1 MYNFNKKQKIVLVI
15 LAIAVILGIGYY
27 VYAKDG
33 DFLSIEELQ
42 VEESL
47 QENSEEAKETN
58 KENEENIVVHISGA
72 VEKEGIVELETNSRV
87 ADAIEKAGGLKDD
100 ANTNDINLAYV
111 LEDGMKIYI
120 PNKQETEEKQTITKE
135 SGVIEE
141 NTEQETTQKT
151 SQTIVNKTNSNTKKV
166 NINTALQTE
175 LETLPGIGPSTAVKI
190 ISYRKENGNF
200 KTIEEIKEV
209 SGIGESKFNNIKDL
223 ITVK

>member
-27 VYAKDG
+27 VYAKVG
-33 DFLSIEELQ
+33 DFSSMEELQ

-47 QENSEEAKETN
+47 QENLEEAKETN

-72 VEKEGIVELETNSRV
+72 VEQEGIVELKVNSRV

-120 PNKQETEEKQTITKE
+120 PNKQEIEEKQTITKE
-135 SGVIEE
+135 SGIIEE
-141 NTEQETTQKT
+141 NTAQETTQKT
-151 SQTIVNKTNSNTKKV
+151 SQTTVNKTNSNTKKI

-175 LETLPGIGPSTAVKI
+175 LETLPGIGPSIATKI
-190 ISYRKENGNF
+190 ITYRKENGCF
-200 KTIEEIKEV
+200 KTIEDIKEV

>member
-15 LAIAVILGIGYY
+15 LAIAVILGICYY

-33 DFLSIEELQ
+33 DFSSMEELQ

-47 QENSEEAKETN
+47 QEKLEEAKETN

-72 VEKEGIVELETNSRV
+72 VEQEGIVELKVNSRV

-120 PNKQETEEKQTITKE
+120 PNKQEIEEKQTITKE
-135 SGVIEE
+135 SGIIEE
-141 NTEQETTQKT
+141 NTAQETTQKT
-151 SQTIVNKTNSNTKKV
+151 SQTTANKTNSNTKKV

-175 LETLPGIGPSTAVKI
+175 LETLPGIGPSIATKI
-190 ISYRKENGNF
+190 ITYRKENGYF
-200 KTIEEIKEV
+200 KTIEDIKEV

>member
-15 LAIAVILGIGYY
+15 LAIAVILGICYY

-33 DFLSIEELQ
+33 DFSSMEELQ

-72 VEKEGIVELETNSRV
+72 VEQEGIVELKVNSRV

-141 NTEQETTQKT
+141 NTAQETTQKT
-151 SQTIVNKTNSNTKKV
+151 SQTTVNKTNSNTKKV
-166 NINTALQTE
+166 NITTALQTE
-175 LETLPGIGPSTAVKI
+175 LETLPGIGPSIATKI
-190 ISYRKENGNF
+190 ITYRKENGGF
-200 KTIEEIKEV
+200 KTIEDIKEV

>member
-15 LAIAVILGIGYY
+15 LAIAVILGICYY

-33 DFLSIEELQ
+33 DFSSMEELQ

-47 QENSEEAKETN
+47 QDNSEEAKETN

-72 VEKEGIVELETNSRV
+72 VEQEGIVKLKVNSRV

-151 SQTIVNKTNSNTKKV
+151 SQTTVNKTNSNTKKV

-175 LETLPGIGPSTAVKI
+175 LETLPGIGPSIATKI
-190 ISYRKENGNF
+190 ITYRKENGGF
-200 KTIEEIKEV
+200 KTIEDIKEV

>member
-15 LAIAVILGIGYY
+15 LAIAVILGICYY

-33 DFLSIEELQ
+33 DFSSMEELQ

-72 VEKEGIVELETNSRV
+72 VEQEGIVELKVNSRV

-141 NTEQETTQKT
+141 NTAQETTQKT
-151 SQTIVNKTNSNTKKV
+151 SQTTVNKTNSNTKKV

-175 LETLPGIGPSTAVKI
+175 LETLPGIGPSIATKI
-190 ISYRKENGNF
+190 ITYRKENGEF
-200 KTIEEIKEV
+200 KTIEDIKEV

>member
-15 LAIAVILGIGYY
+15 LAIAVILGICYY

-33 DFLSIEELQ
+33 DFSSMEELQ

-47 QENSEEAKETN
+47 KANSEEAKEIN
-58 KENEENIVVHISGA
+58 KENEETIVVHISGA
-72 VEKEGIVELETNSRV
+72 VEQEGIVELKVNSRV

-120 PNKQETEEKQTITKE
+120 PNKQEIEEKQTITKE
-135 SGVIEE
+135 SGIIEE
-141 NTEQETTQKT
+141 NTAQETTQKT
-151 SQTIVNKTNSNTKKV
+151 SQTTANKTNSNTKKV

-175 LETLPGIGPSTAVKI
+175 LETLPGIGPSIATKI
-190 ISYRKENGNF
+190 ITYRKENGGF
-200 KTIEEIKEV
+200 KTIKDIKEV

>member
-15 LAIAVILGIGYY
+15 LAIAVILGICYY

-33 DFLSIEELQ
+33 NFSSMEELQ

-47 QENSEEAKETN
+47 KANSEEAKEIN
-58 KENEENIVVHISGA
+58 KENEETIVVHISGA
-72 VEKEGIVELETNSRV
+72 VEQEGIVELKVNSRV

-120 PNKQETEEKQTITKE
+120 PNKQETEEKQTITKK

-141 NTEQETTQKT
+141 NKAQETTQKT
-151 SQTIVNKTNSNTKKV
+151 SQTTVNKTNSNTKKV

-175 LETLPGIGPSTAVKI
+175 LETLPGIGPSIATKI
-190 ISYRKENGNF
+190 ITYRKENGGF
-200 KTIEEIKEV
+200 KTIKDIKEV

>member
-15 LAIAVILGIGYY
+15 LAIAVILGICYY

-33 DFLSIEELQ
+33 NFSSMEELQ

-47 QENSEEAKETN
+47 KANSEEAKEIN
-58 KENEENIVVHISGA
+58 KENEETIVVHISGA
-72 VEKEGIVELETNSRV
+72 VEQEGIVELKVNSRV

-141 NTEQETTQKT
+141 NTAQETTQKT
-151 SQTIVNKTNSNTKKV
+151 SQTTVNKTNSNTKKV

-175 LETLPGIGPSTAVKI
+175 LETLPGIGPSIATKI
-190 ISYRKENGNF
+190 ITYRKENGGF
-200 KTIEEIKEV
+200 KTIKDIKEV

>member
-15 LAIAVILGIGYY
+15 LAIAVILGICYY

-33 DFLSIEELQ
+33 NFSSMEELQ

-47 QENSEEAKETN
+47 KANSEEAKEIN
-58 KENEENIVVHISGA
+58 KENEETIVVHISGA
-72 VEKEGIVELETNSRV
+72 VEQEGIVELKVNSRV

-120 PNKQETEEKQTITKE
+120 PNKQETEEKQTITKK

-141 NTEQETTQKT
+141 NTAQETTQKT
-151 SQTIVNKTNSNTKKV
+151 SQTTVNKTNSNTKKV

-175 LETLPGIGPSTAVKI
+175 LETLPGIGPSIATKI
-190 ISYRKENGNF
+190 ITYRKENGGF
-200 KTIEEIKEV
+200 KTIKDIKEV

>member
-15 LAIAVILGIGYY
+15 LAIAVILGICYY

-33 DFLSIEELQ
+33 NFSSMEELQ

-47 QENSEEAKETN
+47 QENLEEAKEIN
-58 KENEENIVVHISGA
+58 KENEETIVVHISGA
-72 VEKEGIVELETNSRV
+72 VEQEGIVELKVNSRV

-120 PNKQETEEKQTITKE
+120 PNKQETEEKQTITKK

-141 NTEQETTQKT
+141 NTAQETTQKT
-151 SQTIVNKTNSNTKKV
+151 SQTTVNKTNSNTKKV

-175 LETLPGIGPSTAVKI
+175 LETLPGIGPSIATKI
-190 ISYRKENGNF
+190 ITYRKENGGF
-200 KTIEEIKEV
+200 KTIKDIKEV

>member
-15 LAIAVILGIGYY
+15 LAIAVILGICYY

-33 DFLSIEELQ
+33 DFSSMEELQ

-47 QENSEEAKETN
+47 KANSEEAKEIN
-58 KENEENIVVHISGA
+58 KENEETIVVHISGA
-72 VEKEGIVELETNSRV
+72 VEQEGIVELKVNSRV

-120 PNKQETEEKQTITKE
+120 PNKQETEEKQTITKK

-141 NTEQETTQKT
+141 NTAQETTQKT
-151 SQTIVNKTNSNTKKV
+151 SQTTVNKTNSNTKKV

-175 LETLPGIGPSTAVKI
+175 LETLPGIGPSIATKI
-190 ISYRKENGNF
+190 ITYRKENGGF
-200 KTIEEIKEV
+200 KTIKDIKEV

>member
-15 LAIAVILGIGYY
+15 LAIAVILGICYY

-33 DFLSIEELQ
+33 DFSSMEELQ

-72 VEKEGIVELETNSRV
+72 VEQEGIVKLKVNSRV

-100 ANTNDINLAYV
+100 AYTNDINLAYV

-151 SQTIVNKTNSNTKKV
+151 SQTTVNKTNSNTKKV

-175 LETLPGIGPSTAVKI
+175 LETLPGIGPSIATKI
-190 ISYRKENGNF
+190 ITYRKENGGF
-200 KTIEEIKEV
+200 KTIEDIKEV